1 MKYLQFQYGT
11 DASALRLPQWL
22 WWFSVLS
29 GLGRLLVALFPE
41 FCIWS
46 LCVLEFICCVFEL
59 QYLSAL
65 RIYCSVYAELG
76 YPPAGGNTR
85 TLLTL
90 LSLLGFYFFYTSS
103 MATYDTL
110 PVYKQSY
117 DLLMA
122 IFTWVSTLPREYK
135 FTLGEHIKDE
145 TLLLIRSLY
154 RANSSIEKRK
164 IFINEAREHTE
175 TIRLFLRLAKDMKHI
190 WLQKFVEINTSIENI
205 SRGLT
210 NWWRKTDATAGQNQ
224 SISMS
229 TLSVPLS

>member
-1 MKYLQFQYGT
+1 
-11 DASALRLPQWL
+11 
-22 WWFSVLS
+22 
-29 GLGRLLVALFPE
+29 
-41 FCIWS
+41 
-46 LCVLEFICCVFEL
+46 
-59 QYLSAL
+59 
-65 RIYCSVYAELG
+65 
-76 YPPAGGNTR
+76 
-85 TLLTL
+85 
-90 LSLLGFYFFYTSS
+90 

-110 PVYKQSY
+110 PVYKESY

-190 WLQKFVEINTSIENI
+190 
-205 SRGLT
+205 
-210 NWWRKTDATAGQNQ
+210 
-224 SISMS
+224 
-229 TLSVPLS
+229 